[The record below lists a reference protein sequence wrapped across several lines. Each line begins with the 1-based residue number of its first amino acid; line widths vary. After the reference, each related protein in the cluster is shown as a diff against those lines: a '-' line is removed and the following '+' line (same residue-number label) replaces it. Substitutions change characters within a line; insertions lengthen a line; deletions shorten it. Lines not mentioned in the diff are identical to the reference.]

1 LARVNETETVI
12 QAPARGAR
20 IGAYAVF
27 TATAAL
33 WTFSVTFGWLSRDL
47 SASGSWGLGGITAG
61 MLFSLAVLTF
71 PVCGVVIAARDPANR
86 IGRLLLLIGASW
98 AVGSLTTYSDYGLRL
113 HPGSLP
119 GAAYAAALGST
130 FWVPAIGL
138 TGTILL
144 LVFPDGR
151 LPSPRWRPVAVTA
164 SAAIA
169 VGLLSQVL
177 SPGTMRDA
185 GYPHTQNPLGIGA
198 FHHAVWVSDISL
210 LVLLGT
216 MLAGAA
222 GVVVRFRRSA
232 GVERLQMTWLAAAG
246 AAVVAVYAVVAP
258 LSVVVDT
265 RPGHTPA
272 WLNALQVLALLSF
285 GLIPTAI
292 GAAVLRHRLYDIDV
306 IVRRTLAYAVLVALL
321 AAIYLGGVA
330 LLGAGSRRLTGQS
343 GTIAVTLST
352 LAVALAFQPL
362 RGRTLR
368 AVDRRFHRSGYDPQA
383 VVDTFSRHLRVQ
395 VDLDAIR
402 GELLAAARDS
412 VQPRSAGLWLRRREG
427 EP

>member
-1 LARVNETETVI
+1 MNATETVI
-12 QAPARGAR
+12 PAPARGAR
-20 IGAYAVF
+20 IGAYAAF
-27 TATAAL
+27 AATAAV
-33 WTFSVTFGWLSRDL
+33 WAANITFGWLSRDL
-47 SASGSWGLGGITAG
+47 AANGSWGLGGVTAG
-61 MLFSLAVLTF
+61 MLFSFAVLTF
-71 PVCGVVIAARDPANR
+71 PVCGVVIAARDPGNR
-86 IGRLLLLIGASW
+86 IGRLLLVIGASW
-98 AVGSLTTYSDYGLRL
+98 ALGGLTTYSDYGLRL
-113 HPGSLP
+113 HPGSVP
-119 GAAYAAALGST
+119 GAPLAAVIGST

-164 SAAIA
+164 WAAIA
-169 VGLLSQVL
+169 VGLVSQVL
-177 SPGTMRDA
+177 SPGTMGDA

-198 FHHAVWVSDISL
+198 FHHSVWVSTIAL
-210 LVLLGT
+210 MVLLAT
-216 MLAGAA
+216 MLAGALS
-222 GVVVRFRRSA
+222 VVVRFRRST
-232 GVERLQMTWLAAAG
+232 GVARLHITWLAAAG

-258 LSVVVDT
+258 LSVAVDT
-265 RPGHTPA
+265 HAGHTPA

-285 GLIPTAI
+285 GLIPLAI

-321 AAIYLGGVA
+321 AAMYLGGVA
-330 LLGAGSRRLTGQS
+330 VLGAGSRRLAGQS
-343 GTIAVTLST
+343 GTLAVTLST

-362 RGRTLR
+362 RARTLR
-368 AVDRRFHRSGYDPQA
+368 AVDRRFNRTGYDPQA

-412 VQPRSAGLWLRRREG
+412 VQPRTAGLWLRRREG